1 MSWNSVL
8 GSYGRISALLENHD
22 CTLLQ
27 LIRED
32 NIKVALRRQAPRLVD
47 FMVAHV
53 DELIDIALGV
63 ITTDVPSAQSTCFQL
78 IITPVHPLT
87 AALIVNTAL
96 LTHLSDYI
104 SSDQELAVS
113 SIAVFSRVVAHL
125 VQASNG
131 SVLDRFPEKESLFRR
146 ILKHLSF
153 SAIFHLL
160 HTLVENDR
168 KSVRTFL
175 EDNRATEVLLD
186 ALCDDDAT
194 NSKILRLMA
203 EIIGSVDLDS
213 ILLVPFETRDSTER
227 IVSFAFTSPSSRVSA
242 KAFAVL
248 CDLSYQFADGD
259 GGAVDSTDPLFDT
272 VFGLLLSKI
281 DEICEFILRADRFL
295 DDRVRALDLVCSLLS
310 HPGPVPE
317 PAIAL
322 AVALVDKLFRQ
333 PSNSSF
339 HIRFTNLVG
348 RVARDPEQF
357 SFFCHESGI
366 QAKIIGTFAKRGQL
380 QASFWGTLYNLATTI
395 DSTIEDESPEW
406 TTFVET
412 AIEPIQATLGQSYGG
427 PRPAQDD
434 IPPEEDVIF
443 PLGRS
448 EQPARDQVRLPP
460 TVTVLPKAMA
470 EDEEDDVDLEEDD
483 E

>member
-1 MSWNSVL
+1 
-8 GSYGRISALLENHD
+8 
-22 CTLLQ
+22 
-27 LIRED
+27 
-32 NIKVALRRQAPRLVD
+32 
-47 FMVAHV
+47 MVAHA

-63 ITTDVPSAQSTCFQL
+63 ITADIPAAQSICFQL

-87 AALIVNTAL
+87 SALIVNTVL

-104 SSDQELAVS
+104 SSDQEFTGS
-113 SIAVFSRVVAHL
+113 GIAVFSRVVAHL

-131 SVLDRFPEKESLFRR
+131 SVLDRFPEKELLFRR
-146 ILKHLSF
+146 TLKHISF

-160 HTLVENDR
+160 HSLVESDR

-175 EDNRATEVLLD
+175 EDNRATEVLLE
-186 ALCDDDAT
+186 ALCDDYLINT
-194 NSKILRLMA
+194 KILRLMA

-213 ILLVPFETRDSTER
+213 ILLVPFETRASIDR

-242 KAFAVL
+242 KAFGVL
-248 CDLSYQFADGD
+248 CELSDQFAEAE
-259 GGAVDSTDPLFDT
+259 GGSIDSTDPLFDT
-272 VFGLLLSKI
+272 VFSLLLSKI
-281 DEICEFILRADRFL
+281 DEICEFILRADKFL

-310 HPGPVPE
+310 HPEPVPD
-317 PAIAL
+317 PAL
-322 AVALVDKLFRQ
+322 ALSIALVDKVFQQ

-339 HIRFTNLVG
+339 HLRFRNLVG
-348 RVARDPEQF
+348 RVARDGEQF
-357 SFFCHESGI
+357 AFFCHESGI
-366 QAKIIGTFAKRGQL
+366 QAKIMDAFAKRGQL
-380 QASFWGTLYNLATTI
+380 QASFWGTLYNLGMTI
-395 DSTIEDESPEW
+395 ESMIEDESPEW
-406 TTFVET
+406 TTFLDT
-412 AIEPIQATLGQSYGG
+412 TIEPIQAALAQSYGG
-427 PRPAQDD
+427 PRPTADD
-434 IPPEEDVIF
+434 LPPEEDVVF